1 MKTSSLVSSVAA
13 VGIIGLGALGFY
25 SQTQEQQTREE
36 LAFPARV
43 THELYLLKATAEYG
57 ARPDSGLEGLV
68 DSLLEDYP
76 ESARELGREGTP
88 YAEDVNLDS
97 VEAGMSD
104 IDVTAQKIYRDL
116 LTSGQ
121 DDARAAA
128 VGTIESLV
136 IYDQQTRGTEVKVPS
151 WLEEEQEPAACLP
164 SDSAGEAPESVQ
176 VLAQTGDYYLY
187 TAQVFDARSST
198 DSLDEKEKKASGAA
212 LADAQETNRQLDDA
226 IACTWQLPANSPN
239 FGIDRSQQPSQV
251 LEGARDALTVNAAV
265 VLADPQVPVDS
276 KLFKELLVES
286 ISSQKPAG

>member
-13 VGIIGLGALGFY
+13 VGTIGLGALGFY

-57 ARPDSGLEGLV
+57 SRPDSGLEGLV

-88 YAEDVNLDS
+88 YAEDVNPDS

-104 IDVTAQKIYRDL
+104 IDATAQKIYRDL

-121 DDARAAA
+121 DDARAAS
-128 VGTIESLV
+128 VGTIESLI

-151 WLEEEQEPAACLP
+151 WLEEQEPAACLP
-164 SDSAGEAPESVQ
+164 SDSAEEAPESVQ

-212 LADAQETNRQLDDA
+212 LADAQDANRQLDDA

-239 FGIDRSQQPSQV
+239 FAIDRSQQPSQV
-251 LEGARDALTVNAAV
+251 LEGARGALTVNAAV

-286 ISSQKPAG
+286 ISSQKPTG